1 MRQPAAGLT
10 RRLDILLAAEAL
22 VPRLGGSER
31 FALELLRA
39 LSARHRVR
47 ALVIG
52 EPEWVAAWERAG
64 RGIDV
69 IRVEPPLG
77 DGDGRWRR
85 RLLRG
90 RRMREAVAEHL
101 RADGGDVVIGQLLV
115 GAGAV
120 TAARNAGV
128 KGVVFLAGYEALCH
142 WAFKVGS
149 TCRPET
155 RCRGCPSALALPA
168 GEREDLWRVRAEQDA
183 SLATADLLVAPSEA
197 VAGAC
202 ERLAGRR
209 PHVAAPVVGAP
220 RSARAR
226 PHGHVLFVSSVWAP
240 EKGSDLLVPIAS
252 RLPHR
257 HVLVQAPNG
266 LPDEARR
273 ALARLGHVEVQV
285 ADAEIDEL
293 LDGAGLLLVPSQL
306 PEPFGRVAFEGL
318 AAGVPTLASATGG
331 LKEFVPPA
339 QLVQPANDPDAWA
352 RAARALEQPEAWQKA
367 QSRGMEAAG
376 AVLASDPAGRIE
388 RWLLETAAVPAAAG

>member
-1 MRQPAAGLT
+1 VT
-10 RRLDILLAAEAL
+10 RRLDIVLAAEAL

-52 EPEWVAAWERAG
+52 EPEWVAAWERFG
-64 RGIDV
+64 SRIDV
-69 IRVEPPLG
+69 IQVVPPLE

-85 RLLRG
+85 RLRRG
-90 RRMREAVAEHL
+90 RRMREAVTEHL
-101 RADGGDVVIGQLLV
+101 RANGGDVVIGQLLV

-120 TAARNAGV
+120 AAARDVDV
-128 KGVVFLAGYEALCH
+128 KGAVLLSGYEALCH

-149 TCRPET
+149 SCRPET

-202 ERLAGRR
+202 ERIAGRR
-209 PHVAAPVVGAP
+209 PCVAAPVVGAP
-220 RSARAR
+220 GPARAR
-226 PHGHVLFVSSVWAP
+226 PDGHVLFVSSVWAP

-266 LPDEARR
+266 LPGETRR
-273 ALARLGHVEVQV
+273 GLARLTHVEVRE

-331 LKEFVPPA
+331 LKEFVPPV
-339 QLVQPANDPDAWA
+339 QLVQPPDDPGAWA
-352 RAARALEQPEAWQKA
+352 SAVRALEQRDAWQRA
-367 QSRGMEAAG
+367 RSRGKEAARE
-376 AVLASDPAGRIE
+376 VLAGDPAGRIE
-388 RWLLETAAVPAAAG
+388 RWLLEATAVPVAPD